1 MYATEHHFY
10 KTLAKMSEH
19 RYPYR
24 NVSWAEITLKWLIDL
39 LLDHRQTTDKGRLLK
54 HYIVILF
61 PQLDATTIK
70 SCTVFASYVGYLT
83 AGDELDELV
92 LQAVPTYINV
102 GIVVVFSLEFVV
114 LIILQGVN
122 DETTERFKTAW
133 GLQSNPC

>member
-24 NVSWAEITLKWLIDL
+24 NVSWPEITLKWLVDL
-39 LLDHRQTTDKGRLLK
+39 LLDHRTTDRRLLK

-83 AGDELDELV
+83 VGDELDDLV
-92 LQAVPTYINV
+92 RQAVPTYINV
-102 GIVVVFSLEFVV
+102 RSVGS
-114 LIILQGVN
+114 
-122 DETTERFKTAW
+122 
-133 GLQSNPC
+133 